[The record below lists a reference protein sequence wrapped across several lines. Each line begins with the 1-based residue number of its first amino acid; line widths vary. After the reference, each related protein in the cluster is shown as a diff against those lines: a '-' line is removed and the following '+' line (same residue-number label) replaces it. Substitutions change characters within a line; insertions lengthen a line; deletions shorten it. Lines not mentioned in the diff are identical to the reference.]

1 MTKCV
6 GVVWECPKNRLC
18 AYVRRLGS
26 AMAVNFL
33 IQSWNN
39 VVVSPVDESGGCCSF
54 CLVVAWNTKF
64 MRSKDGSVD
73 VNAKPSSWMVVK
85 EEVGVVW
92 ECPKNCLRASVR
104 RLGSAMA
111 VNFFIQSWNVVV
123 SPVDGSGG
131 CCSFCLV
138 MSWKSMGR

>member
-26 AMAVNFL
+26 AMAVKFL

-39 VVVSPVDESGGCCSF
+39 VVVSPVDGSGWCCSF
-54 CLVVAWNTKF
+54 CLVMAWNTEF
-64 MRSKDGSVD
+64 MSSEDGSVD
-73 VNAKPSSWMVVK
+73 VNIKPSSWMVVN

-92 ECPKNCLRASVR
+92 ECPKNRLRAYVR

-138 MSWKSMGR
+138 MAWKSMDR